1 MKPTALRKLVKGAP
15 LDPLDQGTRRAIT
28 VIPLL
33 AWVGLGADSLSSSS
47 YGPEQ
52 AFLAL
57 GPHTH
62 LGLYLALA
70 TVFTVFIVSLGYNQV
85 IELFPSGGGGYKV
98 ATSLIGP
105 RAGMV
110 SGAALLVDYV
120 LTIATSLASGA
131 DALFSLLP
139 LDAQA
144 YKLPLELGL
153 IAAMMVLNF
162 RGMKESTLILL
173 PVFAGFL
180 VLHALLIGYGLSAHA
195 ARLPALVPD
204 TVTATVDLS
213 RDLGWAFVAALV
225 LRAYSLGGGTYTGVE
240 ALSNNLHM
248 LAEPRVANAK
258 RTMLYMAVSLAF
270 TAGGI
275 IVLYSLWDA
284 KPVTGQTLNAVVF
297 RNIIDDLGLG
307 TPLFRDAT
315 LALVL
320 VLEAGLLLIAAQTG
334 FLDGPAVLS
343 NMAADYW
350 VPRHFRELSD
360 RLVRENGVI
369 VMGAAA
375 LAVVAWTR
383 GQVAV
388 LVVLY
393 SINVFLTFSLSKLG
407 LCIYWW
413 RQRGL
418 SHKWL
423 RRLVLSTLGLAITSS
438 ILAVTLVV
446 KFTEGGWLT
455 LVVTGSVVL
464 LCFLTKSHYMEI
476 RRQLAGADALY
487 PDETHPGDAPP
498 APKVDA
504 SQPVAVILVG
514 KHRGAS
520 MHALL
525 SVLRLF
531 PGHFRNFL
539 FLAVGEVDAQ
549 SYAGPEKLQK
559 LQETIEKS
567 LHYYAGF
574 CHRHGFAAEYRIAY
588 GTDPLTEFTELARR
602 TMDEYPNSICFA
614 SKLVF
619 AHAGFLTA
627 WLHNKTPLAL
637 QARLHL
643 EGRQMIILPMRVN

>member
-1 MKPTALRKLVKGAP
+1 LRRTALRKLVKGSP
-15 LDPLDQGTRRAIT
+15 LDPLDQRTRRAIT

-33 AWVGLGADSLSSSS
+33 AWVGLGADSLSSSC

-52 AFLAL
+52 SFLAL
-57 GPHTH
+57 GPNTH

-70 TVFTVFIVSLGYNQV
+70 TAFTVFIVSLGYNQV

-105 RAGMV
+105 RAGML
-110 SGAALLVDYV
+110 SGAALLIDYV

-131 DALFSLLP
+131 DAFFSLLP
-139 LDAQA
+139 VGAQA
-144 YKLPLELGL
+144 YKLIAEAGL
-153 IAAMMVLNF
+153 ILAMMFLNF
-162 RGMKESTLILL
+162 RGMKQSILILL

-180 VLHALLIGYGLSAHA
+180 VLHALLIVYGLSAHA

-204 TVTATVDLS
+204 TVNATVDLS
-213 RDLGWAFVAALV
+213 RDVGWAFVAALV

-248 LAEPRVANAK
+248 LAEPRIANGK
-258 RTMLYMAVSLAF
+258 RTMLYMALSLAF

-275 IVLYSLWDA
+275 IVLYVLWEA
-284 KPVTGQTLNAVVF
+284 KPVAGQTLNAVVF
-297 RNIIDDLGLG
+297 RSIIDDVGWG
-307 TPLFRDAT
+307 TPVFKD

-320 VLEAGLLLIAAQTG
+320 VLALEAGLLLVAAQTG

-375 LAVVAWTR
+375 LAVLVWTQ

-393 SINVFLTFSLSKLG
+393 SINVFLTFSLTKLG

-413 RQRGL
+413 RQRGMAR
-418 SHKWL
+418 KRL
-423 RRLVLSTLGLAITSS
+423 RRLVLSALGLAITAS

-446 KFTEGGWLT
+446 KFSEGGWLT
-455 LVVTGSVVL
+455 VAVTGSVVGFCML
-464 LCFLTKSHYMEI
+464 IKSHYAEI
-476 RRQLAGADALY
+476 RRQLARSDALY
-487 PDETHPGDAPP
+487 ADEPETHDAAAVPP
-498 APKVDA
+498 LDPA
-504 SQPVAVILVG
+504 QPTAVLLVG

-520 MHALL
+520 MHTLL
-525 SVLRLF
+525 WVQRLF
-531 PGHFRNFL
+531 PGHFRNFV

-549 SYAGPEKLQK
+549 SYAGTEKMQK
-559 LQETIEKS
+559 LHETIEKS
-567 LHYYAGF
+567 LRYYTGF
-574 CHRHGFAAEYRIAY
+574 CHRHGLAAEYRMAF
-588 GTDPLTEFTELARR
+588 GTDPLEKFTELTWQA
-602 TMDEYPNSICFA
+602 MDDYPNSVCFA
-614 SKLVF
+614 SKLIF
-619 AHAGFLTA
+619 TRNSFLTA
-627 WLHNKTPLAL
+627 WLHNKTPLAM
-637 QARLHL
+637 QDRLHL
-643 EGRQMIILPMRVN
+643 EGKQMIILPMKVT